1 MSDFIIDNVDIYD
14 GSGGKPVMG
23 SVAVSG
29 DRITAV
35 GQVSSTIPVETR
47 IDGEGLALAPGI
59 IDSHTHF
66 DAQVTWD
73 PMGIHSV
80 WVNGTRIVNADGVV
94 PIDNLPGRVLR
105 EF

>member
-23 SVAVSG
+23 SVAVSQ

-47 IDGEGLALAPGI
+47 IDGKGLALAPGI
-59 IDSHTHF
+59 IDSHTPF
-66 DAQVTWD
+66 DAQ
-73 PMGIHSV
+73 
-80 WVNGTRIVNADGVV
+80 GT
-94 PIDNLPGRVLR
+94 
-105 EF
+105 

>member
-1 MSDFIIDNVDIYD
+1 MSDFIIDNVGIYD

-23 SVAVSG
+23 SGAVSG

-47 IDGEGLALAPGI
+47 IDGKGLALAPGI

-66 DAQVTWD
+66 DAQVT
-73 PMGIHSV
+73 
-80 WVNGTRIVNADGVV
+80 
-94 PIDNLPGRVLR
+94 
-105 EF
+105 